1 MHVGYSLSWSFCV
14 ETRSLWLLKNR
25 VCSTSVLP
33 TTKRLSEEHEEREDC
48 DESAGDEKE
57 GREQDCTGQVGKGGG
72 LQRQQGDK
80 FSEDQKTTFLK

>member
-1 MHVGYSLSWSFCV
+1 MLS
-14 ETRSLWLLKNR
+14 TRPLWPRAASGLAFWKK

-33 TTKRLSEEHEEREDC
+33 TTKRLPEEHEEQEDC

-72 LQRQQGDK
+72 LQRQQGDT